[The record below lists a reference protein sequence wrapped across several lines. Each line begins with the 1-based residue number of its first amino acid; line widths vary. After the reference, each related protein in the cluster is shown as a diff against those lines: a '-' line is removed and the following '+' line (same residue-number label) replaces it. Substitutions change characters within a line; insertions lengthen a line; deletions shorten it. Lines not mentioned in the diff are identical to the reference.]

1 MTSLS
6 GARRLVLAAFGTLYG
21 LSLAAATYQAG
32 PDLELARSAPV
43 IVRATVVS
51 QEARLETVGGK
62 TWPFTFV
69 TLARLETIRGSVP
82 EAFSVKLPG
91 GKVGDSVSWVAGTPR
106 FATGGE
112 VVLFLERATGGSGAY
127 RLTEFGLSKFDLV
140 ADGAGRRF
148 AVRSAFG
155 ARQDLVLADRS
166 DVLATLSEKKSVP
179 ARDADSFL
187 RVLRDMAAGREAAD
201 RDIAWREPET
211 GDRGGLRRKWVNIGG
226 REPGN
231 GCGAD
236 PCLFRWF
243 WGAGAF
249 PSPDGVVTVA
259 GTQTNLTN
267 DDAAGCGTDSVCDV
281 QHAIDEWHGVAA
293 TDVRYSGPA
302 ATGNVEVTLDALQ
315 DYQGGTAWTT
325 ALGCG
330 PGTIGLGG
338 PSEASGPRTYRG
350 DGNYFAPQHG
360 DVSMRK
366 VTCSQGYSA
375 RTFKTAVM
383 HELGHTLGLG
393 HPDDDQ
399 SIPGQRHPV
408 ESIHSSTSQAEW
420 DSAVMTSVVP
430 DSTPDVPQPDDI
442 QAIQFYYTTGSLGTN
457 PTASFTFAP
466 SSPAA
471 GTPVTFT
478 DTSTGTPVGWNW
490 SFGDPSSGSSNTS
503 TSHNPTHTFSSPGSY
518 TVTLTAGSATGTGS
532 TTRTVTVGGG
542 TGGCTPSASTLC
554 LNADRF
560 AVSAVFRTNQGQ
572 TGNAIGTKLTADSG
586 YFYFFSASNIEIVT
600 KVLGACG
607 INNHYWV
614 FAAGLTNVEVTLR
627 VRDTQNG
634 SEKTYFNPLG
644 TAFQPVQDTSAFETC
659 P

>member
-1 MTSLS
+1 M
-6 GARRLVLAAFGTLYG
+6 
-21 LSLAAATYQAG
+21 
-32 PDLELARSAPV
+32 
-43 IVRATVVS
+43 
-51 QEARLETVGGK
+51 
-62 TWPFTFV
+62 
-69 TLARLETIRGSVP
+69 
-82 EAFSVKLPG
+82 
-91 GKVGDSVSWVAGTPR
+91 
-106 FATGGE
+106 
-112 VVLFLERATGGSGAY
+112 
-127 RLTEFGLSKFDLV
+127 
-140 ADGAGRRF
+140 
-148 AVRSAFG
+148 RSAFG

-166 DVLATLSEKKSVP
+166 DVLATLAEKKSVP
-179 ARDADSFL
+179 ERDADSFL

-211 GDRGGLRRKWVNIGG
+211 GDRGGKLRRKWVNIAG
-226 REPGN
+226 REPGS
-231 GCGAD
+231 GCGGD

-243 WGAGAF
+243 WDTGD
-249 PSPDGVVTVA
+249 SPDGVITVT

-281 QHAIDEWHGVAA
+281 QHAVDEWHGVAG

-302 ATGNVEVTLDALQ
+302 PTGNVAVTLDALQ
-315 DYQGGTAWTT
+315 DYQGGVAWTT

-338 PSEASGPRTYRG
+338 PGEAFGPRTYRG
-350 DGNYFAPQHG
+350 DGNYFAPRQG

-366 VTCSQGYSA
+366 VTCAQGYSA

-393 HPDDDQ
+393 HPDDDG

-430 DSTPDVPQPDDI
+430 QSKPDVPQPDDI

-471 GTPVTFT
+471 GAPVTFT

-490 SFGDPSSGSSNTS
+490 SFGDPGSGSSNTS
-503 TSHNPTHTFSSPGSY
+503 TSHNPTHTFASPGTY
-518 TVTLTAGSATGTGS
+518 TVSLTAGSATGTGS

-560 AVSAVFRTNQGQ
+560 AVSAVFRTNDGR
-572 TGNAIGTKLTADSG
+572 TGNADGTELTSDSG
-586 YFYFFSASNIEIVT
+586 YFYFFNAANIEIVVEGAQRLRLQQPLLGLCGRPDERRSHPDGAGHAERLRED
-600 KVLGACG
+600 VLQSAR
-607 INNHYWV
+607 NRV
-614 FAAGLTNVEVTLR
+614 PARAGHVG
-627 VRDTQNG
+627 VRDL
-634 SEKTYFNPLG
+634 SLARKDRSP
-644 TAFQPVQDTSAFETC
+644 
-659 P
+659 